1 MIPTHS
7 SYHTLHTNASNT
19 QVLQGYISNRWI
31 DILKQQFDLADK
43 VQTTT
48 KSCSSDSDTKKRP
61 LVKTDNNTPSV
72 KRSRTSD
79 LDDALEFI
87 VGSSGN
93 KKGNKNQQT
102 ANKVKSLAQRRLA
115 KTNTKGMKSMF
126 SFFKKERIQNYLLL
140 NFSNNS
146 PTSFCV

>member
-1 MIPTHS
+1 MIQTHS
-7 SYHTLHTNASNT
+7 SNHTLHTNASNT

-31 DILKQQFDLADK
+31 DILKQQFDLTDK
-43 VQTTT
+43 VTTTT

-126 SFFKKERIQNYLLL
+126 SFFKKK
-140 NFSNNS
+140 
-146 PTSFCV
+146 

>member
-1 MIPTHS
+1 MNVTKYLTRAS
-7 SYHTLHTNASNT
+7 RSNT
-19 QVLQGYISNRWI
+19 G
-31 DILKQQFDLADK
+31 
-43 VQTTT
+43 
-48 KSCSSDSDTKKRP
+48 
-61 LVKTDNNTPSV
+61 
-72 KRSRTSD
+72 TSD

-126 SFFKKERIQNYLLL
+126 SFFKKK
-140 NFSNNS
+140 
-146 PTSFCV
+146 